1 MATRTPAPD
10 QPLSTAAG
18 LQALNQRLQN
28 PDRPV
33 GSRRLPPAP
42 ARRLQCPRCTQT
54 FPHDRS
60 NNLRRHLREVHDH
73 VTPPEATPEISPP
86 VAGVARPPTI
96 PIHRRFC
103 CSVCH
108 HTAGRRDHVNR
119 HLQVHVRLGDVPIER
134 VFVVDLLEQARR
146 QTTSST
152 TVAVDVQ
159 DPVPPAS
166 PPGPEQSTTAAAEAV
181 LQALTVEERGYLHH
195 PLFQRVLA
203 RWRSIVDHEFCHTPC
218 AFCGL
223 LLFPRAIHWR
233 PLDQLFTYPLVSFY
247 DRLPVRKDIGTESEK
262 VACCKRCGPLPESA
276 ALVRAREH
284 RLGPWPEVLQT
295 LPSRSRLFLSPLT
308 FFTNLGRTLGATTT
322 LNPARTYRTVSGQM
336 QVTRNLRAT
345 ALYSGLLG
353 AFLESSSAHATVD
366 VNHDWQH
373 LQSCRAW
380 LLANNPLFLQYYPLT
395 LEANLPDEDASSIDR
410 LPRWETSTTEE
421 RRPPNRPD
429 LILNPAPYP
438 VETHDEHFRTRHLP
452 NAELL
457 HRHHLGSFN
466 KSDPTAEA
474 LLFPCLYP
482 RGVGQYQPHQAPRG
496 RRRTHTLASD
506 AKRKLNHVTHHFRG
520 DHYWPPWIYMR
531 LEDERIFANSMRIM
545 KCQTRQ
551 LQENRLRTSDLIQ
564 QSSYGAGSILNE
576 NLTQALP
583 AGIRTGDTYF
593 LRAEAN
599 IRALLRARG
608 KPAIFLTLT
617 FSESWPGYRE
627 LLAGTGDG
635 DTLPTNRPWEAVHY
649 YQERLRH
656 LKIDLLRSHRRSGFG
671 GLLELV
677 ERQEFQ
683 QRGAIYT
690 HMLLWTESG
699 ADALISKGF
708 IRADLPDQ
716 ALEPELYQAV
726 TKHQIHRCHADLCR
740 KGPLLDHE
748 CCSKGFPAPLSQDT
762 HRRGRDLRYTY
773 RRSKDEDRWVVP
785 YTPTILLLWDAHCNV
800 QYCTDGG
807 LAHYIS
813 KYVTKPEPDG
823 LYHPHSPA
831 GRSTA
836 QQHFLARRM
845 GAMETMILLLGYH
858 IFHMSVA
865 CRFLMTAM
873 PQERDAQVKPVWL
886 LEQQAAQLGHDQV
899 EEEEDLFYVD
909 NIQHYLGRP
918 REAAVEGLTYFE
930 YYANYR
936 VTRSPLGERRR
947 VGRDHA
953 GYYVTQRLWPQ
964 LIRTTFRRL
973 QDGESFFY
981 HELLLRKPW
990 RSEEELLDGHSTYRA
1005 HFLARWPDAYRAL
1018 LHGLQETRTSQV
1030 QVATSSYHDAISL
1043 LTARLPRLQKELV
1056 QSQLQRMEIEPLLLT
1071 GSDYIFNLQD
1081 SQYRAYQRLTTS
1093 LARQDVSRSFCF
1105 FVTGCAGTGKSHLL
1119 HALYSWC
1126 RQRRLLAWKVAPT
1139 GIAACNVDGKTLHSA
1154 LQITQASGG
1163 GRYHCGIFRN
1173 DLHRASLQALRVLII
1188 DEISMVSAELLTY
1201 VSKILAMAQDTTLAF
1216 GGVHVVCFG
1225 DLLQLP
1231 PVKGRQVFKSPLW
1244 PLFFPLFLTTS
1255 QRHSGDMPF
1264 SQMLDSVRRGQLSE
1278 TVWQRLVQKA
1288 SSFDTDSL
1296 SYEETILV
1304 SKRHDAARINQIL
1317 ISQSLDYEDGHL
1329 LPPGAADRSYR
1340 REINL
1345 PSEVHLA
1352 IGNRVMYLNNTLFSR
1367 KISNGTTGVIVAV
1380 SPEGIPQVAFPTRDG
1395 LQTIEVRPTTVVF
1408 SINGI
1413 PYSRRQLPIQDA
1425 FALTVHKTQG
1435 LTLDK
1440 TAVLLNED
1448 MFAPGHAYT
1457 ALSRVR
1463 RWEDVDVMDLHPDAF
1478 RVDHDAVA
1486 EYRRLEQ
1493 LAQLLS

>member
-1 MATRTPAPD
+1 MATRTPAPY

-42 ARRLQCPRCTQT
+42 ARRLQCPRCTQI
-54 FPHDRS
+54 FPHNRS
-60 NNLRRHLREVHDH
+60 NNLRRHLGEVHDH
-73 VTPPEATPEISPP
+73 VTPLEATPEISPP

-119 HLQVHVRLGDVPIER
+119 HLQVHVRPGDVPIER

-166 PPGPEQSTTAAAEAV
+166 PPGPEQSTTAPAEAV

-395 LEANLPDEDASSIDR
+395 LEANLPDEDESSIER
-410 LPRWETSTTEE
+410 LPRWETSITEE

-649 YQERLRH
+649 YQERLKH
-656 LKIDLLRSHRRSGFG
+656 LKNDLLRSHRRSGFG

-683 QRGAIYT
+683 QRGAIHT

-845 GAMETMILLLGYH
+845 GAMETMILLLGYR

-873 PQERDAQVKPVWL
+873 PQERDAVVKPVWL
-886 LEQQAAQLGHDQV
+886 LEQQAALSGHDQV
-899 EEEEDLFYVD
+899 EEDDLFYID
-909 NIQHYLGRP
+909 NVQHYLG
-918 REAAVEGLTYFE
+918 
-930 YYANYR
+930 
-936 VTRSPLGERRR
+936 
-947 VGRDHA
+947 
-953 GYYVTQRLWPQ
+953 
-964 LIRTTFRRL
+964 
-973 QDGESFFY
+973 
-981 HELLLRKPW
+981 
-990 RSEEELLDGHSTYRA
+990 
-1005 HFLARWPDAYRAL
+1005 
-1018 LHGLQETRTSQV
+1018 
-1030 QVATSSYHDAISL
+1030 
-1043 LTARLPRLQKELV
+1043 
-1056 QSQLQRMEIEPLLLT
+1056 
-1071 GSDYIFNLQD
+1071 
-1081 SQYRAYQRLTTS
+1081 
-1093 LARQDVSRSFCF
+1093 
-1105 FVTGCAGTGKSHLL
+1105 
-1119 HALYSWC
+1119 
-1126 RQRRLLAWKVAPT
+1126 
-1139 GIAACNVDGKTLHSA
+1139 
-1154 LQITQASGG
+1154 
-1163 GRYHCGIFRN
+1163 
-1173 DLHRASLQALRVLII
+1173 
-1188 DEISMVSAELLTY
+1188 
-1201 VSKILAMAQDTTLAF
+1201 
-1216 GGVHVVCFG
+1216 
-1225 DLLQLP
+1225 
-1231 PVKGRQVFKSPLW
+1231 
-1244 PLFFPLFLTTS
+1244 
-1255 QRHSGDMPF
+1255 
-1264 SQMLDSVRRGQLSE
+1264 
-1278 TVWQRLVQKA
+1278 
-1288 SSFDTDSL
+1288 
-1296 SYEETILV
+1296 
-1304 SKRHDAARINQIL
+1304 
-1317 ISQSLDYEDGHL
+1317 
-1329 LPPGAADRSYR
+1329 
-1340 REINL
+1340 
-1345 PSEVHLA
+1345 
-1352 IGNRVMYLNNTLFSR
+1352 
-1367 KISNGTTGVIVAV
+1367 
-1380 SPEGIPQVAFPTRDG
+1380 
-1395 LQTIEVRPTTVVF
+1395 
-1408 SINGI
+1408 
-1413 PYSRRQLPIQDA
+1413 
-1425 FALTVHKTQG
+1425 
-1435 LTLDK
+1435 
-1440 TAVLLNED
+1440 
-1448 MFAPGHAYT
+1448 
-1457 ALSRVR
+1457 
-1463 RWEDVDVMDLHPDAF
+1463 
-1478 RVDHDAVA
+1478 
-1486 EYRRLEQ
+1486 
-1493 LAQLLS
+1493 